1 MEPFLI
7 DVHHHFV
14 PPRYVAAVEKF
25 GVTGAGGVLFPAWQ
39 LERSLAMMDRHA
51 IRTALLSL
59 STPGIYFG
67 DMAFTR
73 EMARYCNEYAAYC
86 VAEAPERFGFF
97 ATLPLP
103 DVDASLQELEYA
115 FDTLHADGVGLLS
128 NYAGIYPG
136 DPAFEALF
144 AQLHQRQAVVFIHP
158 TASLGAAMPQG
169 HNFGSPLPALPS
181 FVLEFPFDTTRVVAN
196 LLVSGTLSRYPA
208 IRFLLSHAGGA
219 VPFLAAKIALAT
231 TLPADFTGQVD
242 LEAANEAKAEAE
254 HTAKQVRQA
263 LTYLQQL
270 YFDTALSA
278 NPAAFAALGVL
289 TPSSHLL
296 FGSDY
301 PFAPESAAIIAM
313 QGVQNYQPF
322 DDQARQSIAHDNA
335 IALFPRLQNRQL

>member
-14 PPRYVAAVEKF
+14 PPRYVAALENL
-25 GVTGAGGVLFPAWQ
+25 GVTGAGGVLFPAWHPQ
-39 LERSLAMMDRHA
+39 HSLAMMDRHA

-67 DMAFTR
+67 DIAFTR
-73 EMARYCNEYAAYC
+73 EMARHCNEYAAQC
-86 VAEAPERFGFF
+86 VAEAPTRFGFF

-103 DVDASLQELEYA
+103 DVDAALQELEYA

-128 NYAGIYPG
+128 NYAGTYLG

-144 AQLHQRQAVVFIHP
+144 AQLHERKAVVFIHP
-158 TASLGAAMPQG
+158 TASLGTTVPQG
-169 HNFGSPLPALPS
+169 HNSGSPLPTLPS
-181 FVLEFPFDTTRVVAN
+181 FVLEFPFDTTRAVAN

-208 IRFLLSHAGGA
+208 IRFLLSHAGGT

-231 TLPADFTGQVD
+231 TLPPDFTGQVNPGITS
-242 LEAANEAKAEAE
+242 EEKTEAE
-254 HTAKQVRQA
+254 HTEKQIRQA

-278 NPAAFAALGVL
+278 NPPVFAALSAL
-289 TPSSHLL
+289 APSSHIL

-301 PFAPESAAIIAM
+301 PFAPESAATLAI
-313 QGVQNYQPF
+313 QGIQSYQPF
-322 DDQARQSIAHDNA
+322 DDQTRLSIPHHNA
-335 IALFPRLQNRQL
+335 LPLFPRLHTNR